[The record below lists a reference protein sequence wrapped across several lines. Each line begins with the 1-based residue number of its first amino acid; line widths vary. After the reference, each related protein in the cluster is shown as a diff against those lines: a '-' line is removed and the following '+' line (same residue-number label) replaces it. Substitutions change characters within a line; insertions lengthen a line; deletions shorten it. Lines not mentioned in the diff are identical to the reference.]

1 MKKNLFLAALAGVAL
16 VGCAKNEVA
25 QVTDDSQKEI
35 SFAAPV
41 VAPVTK
47 ADYVTNMS
55 ISTDPSGFTFSVWGW
70 YCEGEGTFDPT
81 TAQFYMGLATDSGV
95 DVSYDSSINDG
106 KTDGSGAWKPYTAY
120 YWPKN
125 GKLSFSAYSPTAAN
139 SDGTFRADAATGI
152 NITNYT
158 VKGLDEQYD
167 LLFSDRIYDKTTST
181 DGTNNTYDGVDIT
194 FNHALAAIEIKARLE
209 ADYGADIIKVKKITL
224 TNVNSKGT
232 FKQNFVNG
240 YYSTSTP
247 AAWSSPTTPVSYDL
261 FNGSENVIYN
271 SGTPQPITGCK
282 NAIILPQPITYS
294 TPGLNTNTQLIV
306 EYQIKHGSTY
316 LDQQVSQD
324 LYSLNGMKESTSVTV
339 KSWEIGKRYTYNLVF
354 GLEEVYFAP
363 EVNSW
368 EDVVMDGITI
378 K

>member
-47 ADYVTNMS
+47 ADYVTNTS
-55 ISTDPSGFTFSVWGW
+55 ISTNPSGFTFSVWGW
-70 YCEGEGTFDPT
+70 YCEGEGTFASA
-81 TAQFYMGLATDSGV
+81 TAEFYMGLATDSGV
-95 DVSYDSSINDG
+95 EVTYDNTINDG
-106 KTDGSGAWKPYTAY
+106 TNGSGAWKPATAY

-125 GKLSFSAYSPTAAN
+125 GKLSFSAYSPTAAK

-152 NITNYT
+152 NITDYT
-158 VKGLDEQYD
+158 VKGLDKQYD
-167 LLFSDRIYDKTTST
+167 LLFSDRAYDKTTST

-209 ADYGADIIKVKKITL
+209 ADYGTDIIKVTKITL

-240 YYSTSTP
+240 YYYTDTP
-247 AAWSSPTTPVSYDL
+247 AAWSSQTTPVSYDL
-261 FNGSENVIYN
+261 FTGSENVIYN
-271 SGTPQPITGCK
+271 SGTPQAITGCK
-282 NAIILPQPITYS
+282 NAIILPQTINYISPNDAS
-294 TPGLNTNTQLIV
+294 NAQLIV
-306 EYQIKHGSTY
+306 EYQIKHGDSY
-316 LDQQVSQD
+316 LNQTFSKD
-324 LYSLNGMKESTSVTV
+324 LSGVYGSESGGTAIAID
-339 KSWEIGKRYTYNLVF
+339 SWEIGKRYTYVLVF
-354 GLEEVYFAP
+354 GLDDIYFAP
-363 EVNSW
+363 IV
-368 EDVVMDGITI
+368 EDWKDVTMSDINI
-378 K
+378 

>member
-47 ADYVTNMS
+47 ADYVTNTS
-55 ISTDPSGFTFSVWGW
+55 ISTNPSGFTFSVWGW
-70 YCEGEGTFDPT
+70 YCEGEGTFASA
-81 TAQFYMGLATDSGV
+81 TAKFYMGLATDSGV
-95 DVSYDSSINDG
+95 EVTYDNTINDG
-106 KTDGSGAWKPYTAY
+106 TNGSGAWKPATAY

-125 GKLSFSAYSPTAAN
+125 GKLSFSAYSPTAAK

-167 LLFSDRIYDKTTST
+167 LLFSDRAYDKTTST
-181 DGTNNTYDGVDIT
+181 GGSNDTYDGVDIE

-209 ADYGADIIKVKKITL
+209 ADYGTDIIKVTKITL
-224 TNVNSKGT
+224 TNVNSHGT
-232 FKQNFVNG
+232 FKQNYVNG
-240 YYSTSTP
+240 YYSTGTP
-247 AAWSSPTTPVSYDL
+247 AAWISQTNPVSYEL

-271 SGTPQPITGCK
+271 SGTPQAITGCK
-282 NAIILPQPITYS
+282 NAIILPQEITYS
-294 TPGLNTNTQLIV
+294 TPGLSTNTQLIV
-306 EYQIKHGSTY
+306 EYQIKHGSSY
-316 LDQQVSQD
+316 LNQKVSQD
-324 LYSLNGMKESTSVTV
+324 LHSLNGMKDSTPVTV
-339 KSWEIGKRYTYNLVF
+339 TSWEIGKRYTYNLVF

-363 EVNSW
+363 DVNIW